1 MAKVDLTE
9 NGAYSRLNQTATLR
23 QRLYT
28 YTTPWDVNS
37 QLHMLKV
44 VGSDDELGSAPL
56 VYTGDAE
63 SINFRREYTEVEQ
76 GLRCECCGKSI
87 MAFPWETSNGTLC
100 PDCLER
106 LEIQVHGKYDTPWQ
120 KIEHGSSEKAVPWW
134 FDL

>member
-9 NGAYSRLNQTATLR
+9 NRVYSRLNQTATLR
-23 QRLYT
+23 QRLYA
-28 YTTPWDVNS
+28 YATPWDLNS
-37 QLHMLKV
+37 QFHTLCV
-44 VGSDDELGSAPL
+44 VGSDDELKSAPL

-76 GLRCECCGKSI
+76 GQRCECCGVPI
-87 MAFPWETSNGTLC
+87 TVIPWDGPNGTLC

-120 KIEHGSSEKAVPWW
+120 KIEQRNSGNAVPWW

>member
-9 NGAYSRLNQTATLR
+9 NRMYSRLNQTASLR
-23 QRLYT
+23 QRLYA
-28 YTTPWDVNS
+28 YVPPWDLTS
-37 QLHMLKV
+37 QLHTLRV
-44 VGSDDELGSAPL
+44 VGSDDDLKSAPL

-63 SINFRREYTEVEQ
+63 SINYRREFTEVEQ

-87 MAFPWETSNGTLC
+87 MAFPWETCNGTLC
-100 PDCLER
+100 ADCLER

-120 KIEHGSSEKAVPWW
+120 KVEQGNIGNAVPWW